1 MCLATMCLATMCFE
15 TMCGL
20 QAITLAALGAV
31 GAIEIYAQSTKQA
44 PVKDKHG
51 Y

>member
-1 MCLATMCLATMCFE
+1 MVPPLPAPAQ
-15 TMCGL
+15 

-31 GAIEIYAQSTKQA
+31 GAIEIYAQTTKQA